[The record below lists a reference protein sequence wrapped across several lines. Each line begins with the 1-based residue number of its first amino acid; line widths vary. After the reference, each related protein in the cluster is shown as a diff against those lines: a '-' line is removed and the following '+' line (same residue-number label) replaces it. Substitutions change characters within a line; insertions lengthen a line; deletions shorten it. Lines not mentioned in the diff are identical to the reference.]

1 MPRILVVED
10 DESMRGLIRQR
21 LSDSYEITDTGDATE
36 ALGLALSS
44 KPDCILVDLMMPRFS
59 GLELCQTFASVSNT
73 QTIPIFVITGQSADE
88 HREFCL
94 NLGARDF
101 FQKPLDFE
109 KLKASIE
116 KAINSPHTERRRDHR
131 IRLKVILKLVGTSAS
146 GKRFDLLTST
156 EDVSANGFLCKCSI
170 DLEPGAIV
178 EVFLLSRNSEVLVGR
193 ASMRHVQWPDT
204 AYQSCGFCFIEKN
217 ASWVL

>member
-21 LSDSYEITDTGDATE
+21 LSDSFEVTEPGDATE
-36 ALGLALSS
+36 HLGVALAP

-88 HREFCL
+88 HKEFCL

-101 FQKPLDFE
+101 FQKPLDFD
-109 KLKASIE
+109 KVKSSINS
-116 KAINSPHTERRRDHR
+116 AINSPQNERRRDHR

-146 GKRFDLLTST
+146 GKRFDLLST
-156 EDVSANGFLCKCSI
+156 TGFLCKCSVC
-170 DLEPGAIV
+170 LEPGGIV
-178 EVFLLSRNSEVLVGR
+178 EVFLLSRSSEVLVGR
-193 ASMRHVQWPDT
+193 ASMRHVQWPGT
-204 AYQSCGFCFIEKN
+204 AWQNCGCGFVEKN

>member
-1 MPRILVVED
+1 MPRVLVIED
-10 DESMRGLIRQR
+10 DESMRGLIRDR
-21 LSDSYEITDTGDATE
+21 LGAFYEVTDTGDATE
-36 ALGLALSS
+36 ALGLALAS

-94 NLGARDF
+94 NFD
-101 FQKPLDFE
+101 

-131 IRLKVILKLVGTSAS
+131 IRLKVILKLVGTSSS

-156 EDVSANGFLCKCSI
+156 EDVSANGFLCKCSV

-178 EVFLLSRNSEVLVGR
+178 EVFLLSRSSEVLVGR
-193 ASMRHVQWPDT
+193 ASMRHTQWPGT
-204 AYQSCGFCFIEKN
+204 AWQNCGFGFVEK
-217 ASWVL
+217 

>member
-1 MPRILVVED
+1 MARILIVED

-21 LSDSYEITDTGDATE
+21 LSDSFDVTDTGDATE
-36 ALGLALSS
+36 ALGLALAT

-59 GLELCQTFASVSNT
+59 GLELCQTFTSVSNT

-109 KLKASIE
+109 KLKSSIQR
-116 KAINSPHTERRRDHR
+116 AVNTPQTEQRREHR
-131 IRLKVILKLVGTSAS
+131 IRLKVIVKLFGTSVS

-156 EDVSANGFLCKCSI
+156 EDVSANGFLCKCSV

-178 EVFLLSRNSEVLVGR
+178 EVFLLSRSSEVLVGR
-193 ASMRHVQWPDT
+193 ASMRHVQWPGT
-204 AYQSCGFCFIEKN
+204 PWQNCGFGFIEKN

>member
-21 LSDSYEITDTGDATE
+21 LSDSFEVTDTGDATE
-36 ALGLALSS
+36 ALGLALAS

-101 FQKPLDFE
+101 FEKPLDFE
-109 KLKASIE
+109 KLKSSIE
-116 KAINSPHTERRRDHR
+116 KAINSPHNERRRDHR
-131 IRLKVILKLVGTSAS
+131 IRLKVILKLVGTSTS

-156 EDVSANGFLCKCSI
+156 EDVSANGFLCKCSV

-178 EVFLLSRNSEVLVGR
+178 EVFLLSRSSEVLVGR
-193 ASMRHVQWPDT
+193 ASMRHVQWPGT
-204 AYQSCGFCFIEKN
+204 AWQNCGFGFVEKN

>member
-10 DESMRGLIRQR
+10 DESMRGLIRDR
-21 LSDSYEITDTGDATE
+21 LGDSYEVTDTGDATE
-36 ALGLALSS
+36 ALGLALAS

-101 FQKPLDFE
+101 FEKPIDFE
-109 KLKASIE
+109 KLKSSIE
-116 KAINSPHTERRRDHR
+116 KSLQQTNMERRSEPR
-131 IRLKVILKLVGTSAS
+131 IRLKVIL
-146 GKRFDLLTST
+146 
-156 EDVSANGFLCKCSI
+156 
-170 DLEPGAIV
+170 
-178 EVFLLSRNSEVLVGR
+178 
-193 ASMRHVQWPDT
+193 
-204 AYQSCGFCFIEKN
+204 
-217 ASWVL
+217 

>member
-1 MPRILVVED
+1 MPRVLVIED
-10 DESMRGLIRQR
+10 DESMRGLIRDR
-21 LSDSYEITDTGDATE
+21 LSVFYDVTDTGDATE
-36 ALGLALSS
+36 ALGLALAS

-101 FQKPLDFE
+101 FEKPIDFD
-109 KLKASIE
+109 KLKASID
-116 KAINSPHTERRRDHR
+116 KAINTPPTERRREHR

-156 EDVSANGFLCKCSI
+156 EDVSSNGFLCKCSV

-193 ASMRHVQWPDT
+193 AGMKHVQWPGT
-204 AYQSCGFCFIEKN
+204 AWQNCGFGFLEKT

>member
-10 DESMRGLIRQR
+10 DESMRGLIRDR
-21 LSDSYEITDTGDATE
+21 LSDSFEVTDTGDATE
-36 ALGLALSS
+36 ALGLALAS

-88 HREFCL
+88 HKEFCL

-101 FQKPLDFE
+101 FQKPLDFD
-109 KLKASIE
+109 KLKSSINN
-116 KAINSPHTERRRDHR
+116 AINSPQNERRRDHR

-156 EDVSANGFLCKCSI
+156 EDVSSNGFLCKCSV
-170 DLEPGAIV
+170 DLEPGGVV

-193 ASMRHVQWPDT
+193 ASMRHVQWPGT
-204 AYQSCGFCFIEKN
+204 AWQNCGFGFVEKN

>member
-21 LSDSYEITDTGDATE
+21 MSDSFEVTDTGDATE
-36 ALGLALSS
+36 ALGLALAS

-73 QTIPIFVITGQSADE
+73 QTIPIFVITGQSAEE

-109 KLKASIE
+109 KLKSAIQ
-116 KAINSPHTERRRDHR
+116 KAINSPHNERRRDHR

-156 EDVSANGFLCKCSI
+156 EDVSANGFLCKCNV
-170 DLEPGAIV
+170 DLEPGGIV
-178 EVFLLSRNSEVLVGR
+178 EVFLLSRSSEVLVGR
-193 ASMRHVQWPDT
+193 ASMRHTQWPGT
-204 AYQSCGFCFIEKN
+204 AWQNCGFGFIEKN

>member
-21 LSDSYEITDTGDATE
+21 FGDTFEVTDTGDATE
-36 ALGLALSS
+36 PLGLALAS

-73 QTIPIFVITGQSADE
+73 QTIPIFVITGQSAEE

-101 FQKPLDFE
+101 FQKPLTFD
-109 KLKASIE
+109 KLKTAID
-116 KAINSPHTERRRDHR
+116 KAINPPPTERRREQR

-146 GKRFDLLTST
+146 GKR
-156 EDVSANGFLCKCSI
+156 
-170 DLEPGAIV
+170 
-178 EVFLLSRNSEVLVGR
+178 
-193 ASMRHVQWPDT
+193 
-204 AYQSCGFCFIEKN
+204 
-217 ASWVL
+217 

>member
-1 MPRILVVED
+1 MPRILLIED

-21 LSDSYEITDTGDATE
+21 LGAGYEVTDTGDATE
-36 ALGLALSS
+36 ALGLALAS

-101 FQKPLDFE
+101 FQKPLDFD
-109 KLKASIE
+109 KLKS
-116 KAINSPHTERRRDHR
+116 AIDRAMKSPQSERRREHR
-131 IRLKVILKLVGTSAS
+131 IRLKVILKLVGTGIS
-146 GKRFDLLTST
+146 GKKFDLLTST
-156 EDVSANGFLCKCSI
+156 EDVSANGFLCKCTV

-178 EVFLLSRNSEVLVGR
+178 EVFLLSRSAEVLVGR
-193 ASMRHVQWPDT
+193 AAMRHVQWPAT
-204 AYQSCGFCFIEKN
+204 AWQNCGFEFLEKN
-217 ASWVL
+217 SSWVL

>member
-1 MPRILVVED
+1 MPRILLIED

-21 LSDSYEITDTGDATE
+21 LGDAYEVTDTGDATE
-36 ALGLALSS
+36 ALGLALAS

-101 FQKPLDFE
+101 FQKPLDFD
-109 KLKASIE
+109 KLKS
-116 KAINSPHTERRRDHR
+116 AIDRAMKSPQSERRREHR
-131 IRLKVILKLVGTSAS
+131 IRLKVILKLVGTGIS
-146 GKRFDLLTST
+146 GKKFDLLTST
-156 EDVSANGFLCKCSI
+156 EDVSANGFLCKCTV

-178 EVFLLSRNSEVLVGR
+178 EVFLLSR
-193 ASMRHVQWPDT
+193 
-204 AYQSCGFCFIEKN
+204 
-217 ASWVL
+217 

>member
-1 MPRILVVED
+1 MPRILVIED

-21 LSDSYEITDTGDATE
+21 LGANYEVTDTGDATE
-36 ALGLALSS
+36 ALGLALAS
-44 KPDCILVDLMMPRFS
+44 KPDCILLDLMMPRFS

-109 KLKASIE
+109 KLKA
-116 KAINSPHTERRRDHR
+116 AIDRAMKSPQSERRREHR
-131 IRLKVILKLVGTSAS
+131 IRLKVILKLVGTGVS
-146 GKRFDLLTST
+146 GKKFDLLTST
-156 EDVSANGFLCKCSI
+156 EDVSANGFLCKCTV

-193 ASMRHVQWPDT
+193 GAMRHVQWPGT
-204 AYQSCGFCFIEKN
+204 AWQNCGFEFLEKN
-217 ASWVL
+217 TSWVL